1 MKAKQ
6 KIKTT
11 EIEIWDVWKVLGIIG
26 LFIFA
31 VFMNAVAIALLS
43 LMSVHKHL
51 LLLLGGTAVIVFM
64 NILVASEISEEL
76 ENARK
81 TYRVVRA

>member
-6 KIKTT
+6 KVKTT
-11 EIEIWDVWKVLGIIG
+11 EIEIWDVWKVLGIVG

-31 VFMNAVAIALLS
+31 VFMNAILIALLS
-43 LMSVHKHL
+43 LMGIHKHL
-51 LLLLGGTAVIVFM
+51 LVLLGSSIVIVFI

-76 ENARK
+76 ESAKK